1 MRIHKYIVIFFVL
14 FSYCYLDTVAAPL
27 MLEGEDIEVY
37 ANRKKKEPADST
49 NNKKKKELGKIT
61 NFIYNTIRITPRNP
75 AAEQRLLER
84 ENNYVSNYTG
94 RTIGEIYIYQN
105 NVFENSNKW
114 VDRTLNSLHR
124 VTG

>member
-75 AAEQRLLER
+75 AAEQR
-84 ENNYVSNYTG
+84 YSNGKTIMSPTIRDEQSVKSIYTK
-94 RTIGEIYIYQN
+94 T
-105 NVFENSNKW
+105 
-114 VDRTLNSLHR
+114 TSLR
-124 VTG
+124 IVTSGLIEL